1 MSPID
6 GETAEPIE
14 LKFVVDTHGQPGS
27 FLRLKKFELFF
38 NKFLKVK
45 TFFLFFP
52 RATPGLSAS
61 IKYRLKGTML

>member
-27 FLRLKKFELFF
+27 VLRLKKFELFF
-38 NKFLKVK
+38 KKFLKVK
-45 TFFLFFP
+45 TFFFIFFTGN
-52 RATPGLSAS
+52 AGLSAS